1 MKFVAEKLCD
11 SAPDSYR
18 DCKINLLKP
27 YKNSNLAIV
36 NENKMQHLFKAE
48 LEWTS
53 KQNQE
58 DSAKRFYSKSH
69 QIKIE
74 GKPVLNVSAAK
85 TFKGDPELYNPE
97 DLLLS
102 SLVSCHMMS
111 YLYVCS
117 QNEIEVLEYSDYA
130 QATLE
135 VSPDGSGRFVE
146 VRLKPIVKISNPE
159 QIQLALSL
167 HEKANQ
173 LCFIANSCNFPVLHE
188 AICEV

>member
-1 MKFVAEKLCD
+1 MTFK
-11 SAPDSYR
+11 
-18 DCKINLLKP
+18 
-27 YKNSNLAIV
+27 
-36 NENKMQHLFKAE
+36 HLFKAQIN
-48 LEWTS
+48 WTS
-53 KQNQE
+53 SENQE
-58 DSAKRFYSKSH
+58 PSKRKFYSKSH

-85 TFKGDPELYNPE
+85 AFKGDPELYNPE

-117 QNEIEVLEYSDYA
+117 QNGIEVLEYSDNA
-130 QATLE
+130 EATLE

-146 VRLKPIVKISNPE
+146 VRLKPNVKIANADKMD
-159 QIQLALSL
+159 LAIEL
-167 HEKANQ
+167 HTKANQ

-188 AICEV
+188 ASCEFSTI

>member
-1 MKFVAEKLCD
+1 
-11 SAPDSYR
+11 
-18 DCKINLLKP
+18 
-27 YKNSNLAIV
+27 
-36 NENKMQHLFKAE
+36 MQHLFKAE

-74 GKPVLNVSAAK
+74 RKPVLNVSAAK

-117 QNEIEVLEYSDYA
+117 QNGIEVLEYADHA
-130 QATLE
+130 EATLE
-135 VSPDGSGRFVE
+135 VSEDGSGRFVE
-146 VRLKPIVKISNPE
+146 VRLKPVVKISNPE

-188 AICEV
+188 ACCEV